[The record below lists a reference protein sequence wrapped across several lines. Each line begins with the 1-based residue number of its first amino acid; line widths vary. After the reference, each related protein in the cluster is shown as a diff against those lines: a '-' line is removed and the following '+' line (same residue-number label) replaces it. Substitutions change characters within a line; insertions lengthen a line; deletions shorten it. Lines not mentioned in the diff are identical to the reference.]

1 VPRRVGFGS
10 ATPQPNDTILQG
22 TQSLRADAMPVVHMA
37 RIAIGVMDQQ
47 VYTIGIA
54 TPHQREQNAFIAF
67 VACQPTMREQLE
79 AAVIALDHDQRF
91 PDLAT
96 VLQKKLIA

>member
-1 VPRRVGFGS
+1 MPMV
-10 ATPQPNDTILQG
+10 
-22 TQSLRADAMPVVHMA
+22 DAA
-37 RIAIGVMDQQ
+37 RIAIGVVDQQ
-47 VYTIGIA
+47 VYTIAIA
-54 TPHQREQNAFIAF
+54 TPHQGEQDAVSAF

-96 VLQKKLIA
+96 VLQKKLVV